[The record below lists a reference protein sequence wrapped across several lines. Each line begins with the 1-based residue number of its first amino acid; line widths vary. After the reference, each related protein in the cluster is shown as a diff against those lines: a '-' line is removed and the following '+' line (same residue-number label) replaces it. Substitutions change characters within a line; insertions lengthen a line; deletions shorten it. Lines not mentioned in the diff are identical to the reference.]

1 MTMTI
6 LPNNSTSDHREPE
19 PSNHTSLP
27 PWLIQVRGLAQ
38 SDLASLVGRQR
49 LAQALDLEQKPDNRY
64 LRLSLYF
71 LGGAVAL
78 FLPLAALIPI
88 TQVVQASGEVVPEG
102 AVNVVQHL
110 EGGIVSKVNVR
121 DGQKVTVGQVLLE
134 LNPKLV
140 GSEYEA
146 GQQKLQN
153 LLLQQK
159 QLQSAIRGD
168 LTLEDVS
175 DTDKTNK
182 VTEAQQQLLTSRL
195 INRGDQLAASLAIVQ
210 QKKAEVEGLN
220 EQISYQRQ
228 QVVMWESLQQSG
240 GASKLQLLQTKT
252 QLAELKGARNEAQ
265 KALSQAEAN
274 FHGLQSGMNLEQ
286 NSQIAELVS
295 EEAVVAES
303 IKKVRNQLD
312 RTKIT
317 APVSGVISDLRYKAP
332 GSVVA
337 PGAVVLQVV
346 PSGTDQSVEVKVP
359 SKDIGFVK
367 VGQPVDVKL
376 QPFDSSMYGSV
387 PGKVM
392 SVAGTTVQDPDTR
405 QYYYLARLQLDR
417 QFVDARHKKYAIQP
431 GMPLI
436 ADIKGQSKSLLRYL
450 LQPFTRT
457 LDSAFEESR

>member
-1 MTMTI
+1 MTI
-6 LPNNSTSDHREPE
+6 LPTNSTSDHREPE

-168 LTLEDVS
+168 LTLEDVR
-175 DTDKTNK
+175 DTGKTNK

-252 QLAELKGARNEAQ
+252 HLAELKGARNEAQ

>member
-1 MTMTI
+1 MTI

>member
-168 LTLEDVS
+168 LTLEDVR

>member
-1 MTMTI
+1 MTI

-346 PSGTDQSVEVKVP
+346 PSGTDQLVEVKVP

>member
-1 MTMTI
+1 MT
-6 LPNNSTSDHREPE
+6 
-19 PSNHTSLP
+19 
-27 PWLIQVRGLAQ
+27 
-38 SDLASLVGRQR
+38 
-49 LAQALDLEQKPDNRY
+49 
-64 LRLSLYF
+64 
-71 LGGAVAL
+71 L

-121 DGQKVTVGQVLLE
+121 DGQKVKEGQVLLE

-168 LTLEDVS
+168 LTLEDVR

-228 QVVMWESLQQSG
+228 QVVMWESLQESG

-274 FHGLQSGMNLEQ
+274 LHGLQSGMNLEQ
-286 NSQIAELVS
+286 NSQIAELVN
-295 EEAVVAES
+295 EEAVIAEN

-317 APVSGVISDLRYKAP
+317 APVTGVISDLRYKAP

-346 PSGTDQSVEVKVP
+346 PSGMNQLVEVKVP

-367 VGQPVDVKL
+367 IGQPVDVKL
-376 QPFDSSMYGSV
+376 QPFDSSIYGSV
-387 PGKVM
+387 PAKVM

-417 QFVDARHKKYAIQP
+417 QFVDSRQKKYAIQP